1 MNRVEITKDDS
12 PTLYSEA
19 FGQTYHSIHG
29 ALSESL
35 HVFIKHGLAEI
46 AQSKKEISI
55 FEMGFGTGLNAALTW
70 QYALQNQLQIT
81 YITIEKFPVSPEVS
95 SQFITQDLD
104 LNATIT
110 RLQEKSWNEK
120 HIFPQFNFHKIKG
133 DLMNLNL
140 SMQFDLIY
148 YDAFSPSSQP
158 ELWTEEI
165 FSKMYHLLY
174 PGGILTT
181 YCAKGQVK
189 RNLKNVGFLVESPP
203 GPMRKREMTVAR
215 KLISNI

>member
-19 FGQTYHSIHG
+19 FGQTYDSIHG
-29 ALSESL
+29 AISESL
-35 HVFIKHGLAEI
+35 HVFIRHGLEEI
-46 AQSKKEISI
+46 AQTKKQISI

-70 QYALQNQLQIT
+70 QYALQQQLDIT
-81 YITIEKFPVSPEVS
+81 YVTIEKFPISEEVS
-95 SQFITQDLD
+95 TQFITQDSD
-104 LNATIT
+104 LNDRIVH
-110 RLQEKSWNEK
+110 LQAVSWNEE
-120 HIFPQFNFHKIKG
+120 HVFPQFNFQKIKG
-133 DLMNLNL
+133 DITNLEL
-140 SMQFDLIY
+140 STQFDLIY

-158 ELWTEEI
+158 ELWTEDV
-165 FSKMYHLLY
+165 FSKMYDLIY
-174 PGGILTT
+174 PSGLLTT

-215 KLISNI
+215 KLISNN

>member
-70 QYALQNQLQIT
+70 QYALQNQLKIT
-81 YITIEKFPVSPEVS
+81 YITIEKFPISPEVS
-95 SQFITQDLD
+95 AQFITQDLD
-104 LNATIT
+104 LNAAIT
-110 RLQEKSWNEK
+110 RLQEKSWNEE

-140 SMQFDLIY
+140 SMHFDLVY
-148 YDAFSPSSQP
+148 FDAFSPSSQP

-215 KLISNI
+215 KLINNI

>member
-1 MNRVEITKDDS
+1 
-12 PTLYSEA
+12 
-19 FGQTYHSIHG
+19 
-29 ALSESL
+29 
-35 HVFIKHGLAEI
+35 
-46 AQSKKEISI
+46 
-55 FEMGFGTGLNAALTW
+55 
-70 QYALQNQLQIT
+70 
-81 YITIEKFPVSPEVS
+81 
-95 SQFITQDLD
+95 
-104 LNATIT
+104 
-110 RLQEKSWNEK
+110 
-120 HIFPQFNFHKIKG
+120 
-133 DLMNLNL
+133 MNLNL
-140 SMQFDLIY
+140 SMQFDIIY

-215 KLISNI
+215 KLISNS

>member
-46 AQSKKEISI
+46 AQRKKEISI

-81 YITIEKFPVSPEVS
+81 YITIEKFPISEEVS
-95 SQFITQDLD
+95 TQFITQDSD
-104 LNATIT
+104 LNDRIV
-110 RLQEKSWNEK
+110 RLQAVSWNEE
-120 HIFPQFNFHKIKG
+120 HIFPQFNFQKIKG

-140 SMQFDLIY
+140 SEQFDLIY

-165 FSKMYHLLY
+165 FSKMYNLLY
-174 PGGILTT
+174 PSGLLTT

-189 RNLKNVGFLVESPP
+189 RNLKNVGFIVESPP

-215 KLISNI
+215 KLISNN

>member
-1 MNRVEITKDDS
+1 MNRVEITKDNS

-35 HVFIKHGLAEI
+35 HVFIKHGLAEV
-46 AQSKKEISI
+46 AQIKQEICI

-70 QYALQNQLQIT
+70 QYALKHQLEIT
-81 YITIEKFPVSPEVS
+81 YITIEKFPITNEVS
-95 SQFITQDLD
+95 TQFITQDPD
-104 LNATIT
+104 LNDRIA
-110 RLQEKSWNEK
+110 RLQKVSWNEE
-120 HIFPQFNFHKIKG
+120 HVFQQFNFQKIEG
-133 DLMNLNL
+133 DLMNLEIKKT
-140 SMQFDLIY
+140 FDIIF

-165 FSKMYHLLY
+165 FSKMYDLLN
-174 PGGILTT
+174 PGGLLTT

-203 GPMRKREMTVAR
+203 GPMRKREMTLAR
-215 KLISNI
+215 KRITSS

>member
-70 QYALQNQLQIT
+70 QYALQNQLKIT
-81 YITIEKFPVSPEVS
+81 YITIEKFPISPEVS
-95 SQFITQDLD
+95 AQFITQDLD
-104 LNATIT
+104 LNAAIT
-110 RLQEKSWNEK
+110 RLQEKSWNEE
-120 HIFPQFNFHKIKG
+120 HIFPQFNFH
-133 DLMNLNL
+133 
-140 SMQFDLIY
+140 IY
-148 YDAFSPSSQP
+148 FDAFSPSSQP

-174 PGGILTT
+174 PSGLLTT